1 MPLSVASIEVVPRGQ
16 ERRDGREVQPWT
28 RQRWSQGGDITL
40 TELGRIL
47 RLGDALISIELT
59 QVVDI
64 QLNAH
69 PSVLLPEPFARLLG
83 VLARLLQPSLVDTQP
98 DLLRH
103 ELRKVDGEAVGVIE
117 LPDVLAREGL

>member
-1 MPLSVASIEVVPRGQ
+1 
-16 ERRDGREVQPWT
+16 
-28 RQRWSQGGDITL
+28 
-40 TELGRIL
+40 
-47 RLGDALISIELT
+47 
-59 QVVDI
+59 VDI

-117 LPDVLAREGL
+117 LPDVLAREGLWAGVEGGFRVGREETLASVQGSGKGDFFLVEEVVEGGRVGFELGEEFALR